1 MLKFFERLMFLSI
14 AVGDL
19 KEAREHMEEY
29 KCGVLLFLLIGSHS
43 YNAAEYCSN
52 ASNNI

>member
-14 AVGDL
+14 AHGDL
-19 KEAREHMEEY
+19 KEATEHMEDH

-43 YNAAEYCSN
+43 YDAAEYCVN
-52 ASNNI
+52 ASTNM